1 MEIIIQVM
9 SADGELSNLG
19 RTIKA
24 YRGHITRLINELEPH
39 FSEQFASDEVVERH
53 SSLVSIFEKLKRAS
67 SEWFHLTEGSA
78 DRERISEDYAKDVF
92 RMKVFENKYKE
103 WLDRVYTPR
112 RREVY
117 GEGILHTSGIDL
129 SSKMPAGANTEV
141 SHVKNDSEVSG
152 LKPSNLIQN
161 TSIQDTAPVQTR
173 SREMNLPQGSEAC
186 ARDVKRAMAQLKVR
200 ELQEIQAIKEREI
213 ELRLQEES
221 TRLLPERE
229 RLQLRSQLMQ
239 ARIDAERA
247 KLEAAFGDQVGYSS
261 VISAAGS
268 VRVHE
273 NVERYLTGLPSVI
286 PGQPFE
292 GERVIPET
300 GKYTLPEVKVDPS
313 ELKFLSGRATH
324 HDVSTFPRDL
334 RKSGKGSCHGEDV
347 NPDNTVNKLEK
358 FVQRQQTAIDKVVL
372 GLEKLDMPKREFLYF
387 DGDPSRYPRF
397 IKNFELHVE
406 STIEDDNVRLSY
418 LIQYCRG
425 KAKEAIENC
434 TFFARV

>member
-1 MEIIIQVM
+1 MGQ
-9 SADGELSNLG
+9 
-19 RTIKA
+19 TFKA
-24 YRGHITRLINELEPH
+24 YHGYITRLINELEPH

-67 SEWFHLTEGSA
+67 SEWFPLTEGSA
-78 DRERISEDYAKDVF
+78 DRERISEHYAKDVF

-117 GEGILHTSGIDL
+117 GEGILNTSGIDL
-129 SSKMPAGANTEV
+129 SSKMSAGASAEV
-141 SHVKNDSEVSG
+141 SHVKNVSEVSSV
-152 LKPSNLIQN
+152 KPSNLIQN
-161 TSIQDTAPVQTR
+161 TSIQDTAPDQSR
-173 SREMNLPQGSEAC
+173 SREMNLPQGSEPC

-200 ELQEIQAIKEREI
+200 ELQEIQAIKESEI
-213 ELRLQEES
+213 ELRLQEEC
-221 TRLLPERE
+221 TRLLAERE

-247 KLEAAFGDQVGYSS
+247 ELEAAFGDQVAYSS

-292 GERVIPET
+292 GERVKPET
-300 GKYTLPEVKVDPS
+300 GKYTLPEVKVEPS
-313 ELKFLSGRATH
+313 ELKFLSGRATR

-334 RKSGKGSCHGEDV
+334 RKSGKGCCHGEDV
-347 NPDNTVNKLEK
+347 NPDNTVDKLK
-358 FVQRQQTAIDKVVL
+358 SLFNDSKRPSIKLYLVL
-372 GLEKLDMPKREFLYF
+372 RSWICRSASFCSLMVTLRGIPGL
-387 DGDPSRYPRF
+387 SR
-397 IKNFELHVE
+397 I
-406 STIEDDNVRLSY
+406 LSLTWNLRSRMTMSGC
-418 LIQYCRG
+418 LI
-425 KAKEAIENC
+425 
-434 TFFARV
+434 